1 MLMTDVYVPLEKL
14 VSNFCGGI
22 VKGEI
27 TQSEL
32 GTFVTLTIAALATKH
47 LSVVIHFVDGVAV
60 DTHVKVNTELEYGK
74 RLSTLIDIA
83 ERVIARHEYHE
94 RMKASNPDGK

>member
-1 MLMTDVYVPLEKL
+1 MTDVYVSLEKL
-14 VSNFCGGI
+14 VSNFCRMEARGTI
-22 VKGEI
+22 A
-27 TQSEL
+27 QSEL

-60 DTHVKVNTELEYGK
+60 DTHVKVDTGIEHGNHIL
-74 RLSTLIDIA
+74 TLIDIA
-83 ERVIARHEYHE
+83 EYIIARHEYHE